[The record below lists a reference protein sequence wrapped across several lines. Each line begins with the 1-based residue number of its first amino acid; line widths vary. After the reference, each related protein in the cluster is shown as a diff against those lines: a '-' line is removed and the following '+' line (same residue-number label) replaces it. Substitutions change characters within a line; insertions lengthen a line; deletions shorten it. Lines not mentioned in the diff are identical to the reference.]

1 MRALLLALAVLLPL
15 QLLAAETNMLR
26 NAGFTQCTNP
36 GQPDYWG
43 TGAPE
48 YVNNFYGNYHTHPAS
63 PIAGTDS
70 LILRNQEGQPGWT
83 VQSHLYR
90 GLDPE
95 AEHTLSV
102 YLRAG
107 GPETPVTLGMGPVT
121 RTITVSDRWE
131 RYVWTAR
138 LGAASRGHTVRFGI
152 PEGTLW
158 IAAPMWVKG
167 SKPAEF
173 ALHPADAPPSLD
185 TAEPAPA
192 APLPR
197 VTVPLSAHH
206 GLATYLDPDA
216 APWTESV
223 TLPPFV
229 ALYGGRPATFQTQVR
244 LVATARA
251 LHIAFDCLQP
261 DMANMKVDPGVYPG
275 ECVELFIAPEGATG
289 PYYHFAVN
297 PDGATAD
304 EQGFDTS
311 WNGEW
316 LATTTKH
323 ADRWS
328 ALIDIPWD
336 WLPIGVRAKE
346 VWGMNFCR
354 HAKAR
359 SEEYSQWSQTQ
370 GGFHNPARFG
380 LVTLPESI
388 VAPRAMDLAWT
399 GIWTEDDTWGL
410 TLSVTPG
417 AAAAERLTLAAA
429 ISPPGGPEVAALGP
443 VLEASATCL
452 PGKATE
458 VRLGPI
464 QGTPVAG
471 VYEAEVEVR
480 LGGGAPVQV
489 RRLSRTVVQPTV
501 ATGQP
506 GEPLRALLDRS
517 YYTTEPKA
525 RLRVWCTD
533 PRARAA
539 CVEVADG
546 MHVTLLDSGAGGRWG
561 DVGIGLTELAVG
573 ETPVR
578 VTVLSFAEGSGR
590 PGEEI
595 QTTPI
600 PGLVASERIIKLP
613 AKPYG
618 TKVDRFSGTFI
629 VDGEPFIP
637 YCMGIHSITAQLGR
651 LQDIR
656 DHGFNTICGIFGG
669 SSTEEEL
676 QANLP
681 AFQKFFDECRRL
693 GLKIIWWN
701 TGGDSYEKIRDGLL
715 GNIRAFGANDLILAW
730 YILDE
735 PEGWWESETRKEG
748 DLPRFKEA
756 VSAADPYRPSFFNYY
771 SWKPGYGGY
780 GGLVASDVGS
790 LDRYPIGRGDGMK
803 AMDDITRIMAADCLP
818 VGKPVNIWLQLYG
831 YDDAVREPTPAEQRC
846 QSYLCLIA
854 GARSL
859 MYFIYKP
866 MGRAMWNSMLPLGR
880 EIEAL
885 TPILAT
891 PPPHRQVTADSD
903 LIRFAHRYLDGKW
916 YLICAN
922 PSASTVK
929 VSFDLSALEVT
940 GPAKKLFEGGQ
951 VAVAGGKLEDTFA
964 PLATRVYVMQGE

>member
-1 MRALLLALAVLLPL
+1 MRALLVALVLLVPV

-48 YVNNFYGNYHTHPAS
+48 YVNNFYGNYRTHPAS
-63 PIAGTDS
+63 PVEGTDS

-107 GPETPVTLGMGPVT
+107 GPDTPVTLGMGPAT
-121 RTITVSDRWE
+121 KSITVSDRWV

-138 LGAASRGHTVRFGI
+138 PGVASWGYTVRFGI
-152 PEGTLW
+152 PKGTLW

-206 GLATYLDPDA
+206 GLGTYLDPDA
-216 APWTESV
+216 APWTEAV
-223 TLPPFV
+223 ALPPFV
-229 ALYGGRPATFQTQVR
+229 ALYGGRPAAFQTQVR

-323 ADRWS
+323 ADRWT

-336 WLPIGVRAKE
+336 WLPIGSRTEE

-354 HAKAR
+354 HAGAGA
-359 SEEYSQWSQTQ
+359 EEYSQWSQTE

-399 GIWTEDDTWGL
+399 GAWTEDNAWGL
-410 TLSVTPG
+410 TVSITPG
-417 AAAAERLTLAAA
+417 AKSAGRLTLAAA
-429 ISPPGGPEVAALGP
+429 IRPPGGPQVAPPGP
-443 VLEASATCL
+443 LLEASAAC
-452 PGKATE
+452 PAGEATE

-464 QGTPVAG
+464 EGKPALG
-471 VYEAEVEVR
+471 AYEAEVSVSR
-480 LGGGAPVQV
+480 TACPPLVV
-489 RRLSRTVVQPTV
+489 RRLSRTVLQPTV
-501 ATGQP
+501 ATGRP

-517 YYTTEPKA
+517 YYTTEATA

-533 PRARAA
+533 PRAAYAR
-539 CVEVADG
+539 VQVAEST
-546 MHVTLLDSGAGGRWG
+546 HVTQFVRAGGAWVAEVPVPLE
-561 DVGIGLTELAVG
+561 DVVLG
-573 ETPVR
+573 ETPV
-578 VTVLSFAEGSGR
+578 TVGALGTDGGALELGTR
-590 PGEEI
+590 D
-595 QTTPI
+595 T
-600 PGLVASERIIKLP
+600 LIKLP
-613 AKPYG
+613 DKPYG

-651 LQDIR
+651 LQDIK
-656 DHGFNTICGIFGG
+656 DHGFNTVCAIFGG
-669 SSTEEEL
+669 SSTEEGL
-676 QANLP
+676 QANRP
-681 AFQKFFDECRRL
+681 AFRKFFDECRRL
-693 GLKIIWWN
+693 GLRIIWWN
-701 TGGDSYEKIRDGLL
+701 AGGDEYERIRDGLL
-715 GNIRAFGANDLILAW
+715 GNIRAFADNDPILAW

-735 PEGWWESETRKEG
+735 PEGWWESETRKES
-748 DLPRFKEA
+748 DLPTFKEA

-846 QSYLCLIA
+846 QTYLCLIA

-880 EIEAL
+880 EIETL

-891 PPPHRQVTADSD
+891 PPPHRQVTADGD
-903 LIRFAHRYLDGKW
+903 LIRFSHRYVDGKW

-922 PSASTVK
+922 RSASTVR
-929 VSFDLSALEVT
+929 VSFDLSALQVT
-940 GPAKKLFEGGQ
+940 GPARKLFEGGQ
-951 VAVAGGKLEDTFA
+951 VAVAAGRLEDTFA
-964 PLATRVYVMQGE
+964 PLATRVYVMQGK